1 VRIRS
6 EGIKLAVFVTVGAL
20 LAALLYL
27 TLGEVTL
34 GPSRSYRAMMT
45 DASGLKSGDVVR
57 VAGVRVG
64 QVDDLQVESG
74 NRVAVSFHVDEGQQL
89 TDRTQV
95 MARYE
100 NLLGDRY
107 LELAQLP
114 GEGEVLDE
122 GATIPDSRT
131 TPALDLDVL
140 LNGFRPLFQ
149 GLAPEQVNQLATSL
163 IDTLQGRGG
172 TVESL
177 LQQAGELTN
186 GLADH
191 DKSIGSLIGN
201 LDTVLATLDSRDL
214 QLRTSITQMRNLLGG
229 LAADRD
235 PIADALV
242 RINGFSESLAVL
254 LADVRTPFAGLVLA
268 AHDVA
273 ALLNKNSARLE
284 KTLEALPEAYQ
295 RLSRIASHGSFF
307 DFYLCSVQVVLGAP
321 NGVDLK
327 SPVIRSTVKR
337 CN

>member
-1 VRIRS
+1 MRIRT
-6 EGIKLAVFVTVGAL
+6 EAIKLTVFVTVGAL

-34 GPSRSYRAMMT
+34 GPNRSYTAIMT
-45 DASGLKSGDVVR
+45 DVSGLQSGDVVR

-74 NRVAVSFHVDEGQQL
+74 NQIAVSFHIDEDQQL

-95 MARYE
+95 LVRYE

-114 GEGEVLDE
+114 GHGTALEE
-122 GATIPDSRT
+122 GATIPDRRT

-149 GLAPEQVNQLATSL
+149 GLAPEQVNELATSL

-177 LQQAGELTN
+177 LAQTAELTN

-191 DKSIGSLIGN
+191 DKAIGSLIGN
-201 LDTVLATLDSRDL
+201 LDTVLASLDSRDT
-214 QLRTSITQMRNLLGG
+214 QLHTSITQMRNLVRG
-229 LAADRD
+229 LADDRD
-235 PIADALV
+235 PIADAV
-242 RINGFSESLAVL
+242 SSISRFSDALAVV
-254 LADVRTPFAGLVLA
+254 LADVRTPFRDLLGATRGVS
-268 AHDVA
+268 
-273 ALLNKNSARLE
+273 ALLNRNSARLE
-284 KTLEALPEAYQ
+284 KTLATLPEAYQ
-295 RLSRIASHGSFF
+295 RLARVGSHGSFF
-307 DFYLCSVQVVLGAP
+307 NFYLCSVQVVLGAP
-321 NGVDLK
+321 GGADLK
-327 SPVIRSTVKR
+327 SPVIRSDAKR